1 MADLTTW
8 PTWEIQF
15 DRSGNVDPAARAALL
30 TEIPGAGITDLVV
43 MSHGWNSSPDHSRVL
58 YKQWFGMLD
67 KLVPDGTPH
76 QIGTLG
82 VIWPSMLWP
91 DETPPGGAGG
101 GGAAGLAG
109 AGPGGGAG
117 APVAALDAVY
127 PDQDQQQILGQLA
140 ALLNAQPT
148 DPAELAKF
156 QALMAQ
162 LAASEPAAISPE
174 DSGPQEMLTEDPQAL
189 AQRFAAAL
197 DDAAGPGAG
206 QAADQGGAAD
216 IGGAADL
223 GGGAD
228 LGGAGDD
235 GQGAAGF
242 GAITGRLWN
251 GMKEALRQLTYFQM
265 KNRAGTVGQ
274 QGLGP
279 FLGDLASRS
288 AGLRVHL
295 IGHSFG
301 GRLVS
306 FTLAGLPA
314 GKPSPVAS
322 LTLLEGAFSHFA
334 FAASLPQDASRSG
347 ALKGMTARV
356 NGPLLACFSSFD
368 LALAIF
374 YPLASFTS
382 GEDAAGLNDLTDE
395 LKFQFGGMG
404 HDGAQA
410 VGAAAVSV
418 KAVGQPYQF
427 AAGKFTNI
435 DCSSVVKKGNP
446 PSGAHSDIVHPE
458 LGWAMLTA
466 AGLV

>member
-1 MADLTTW
+1 MADLTKW

-15 DRSGNVDPAARAALL
+15 DRNGQVDPAARATLL
-30 TEIPGAGITDLVV
+30 TEIHGAGLTDLVV
-43 MSHGWNSSPDHSRVL
+43 MSHGWNSSPDHSRRL
-58 YKQWFGMLD
+58 YQQWFGMLGT
-67 KLVPDGTPH
+67 LIPDGSPA

-91 DETPPGGAGG
+91 DESQPGSG
-101 GGAAGLAG
+101 GGAAALG
-109 AGPGGGAG
+109 GPGGGDNA
-117 APVAALDAVY
+117 APVTALEAVY
-127 PDQDQQQILGQLA
+127 PDPGQQQILDQLA
-140 ALLNAQPT
+140 GLLDEQSP
-148 DPAELAKF
+148 DPAKLNQFHALMRQLADTEPAPGQDPDSQLKMLEDEPRELA
-156 QALMAQ
+156 
-162 LAASEPAAISPE
+162 E
-174 DSGPQEMLTEDPQAL
+174 
-189 AQRFAAAL
+189 RFATAL
-197 DDAAGPGAG
+197 DDASQPGAG
-206 QAADQGGAAD
+206 LPPDQGGV
-216 IGGAADL
+216 ADL
-223 GGGAD
+223 GGGGG
-228 LGGAGDD
+228 LPGAGAD
-235 GQGAAGF
+235 GQGAAAGL
-242 GAITGRLWN
+242 GSLTGQLWN

-265 KNRAGTVGQ
+265 KQRAGTVGR

-314 GKPSPVAS
+314 GRPSPVAS
-322 LTLLEGAFSHFA
+322 LTLLEGAFSHYA
-334 FAASLPQDASRSG
+334 FAASLPQDPNRSG
-347 ALKGMTARV
+347 ALKGMAARV
-356 NGPLLACFSSFD
+356 SGPLLACFSTFD

-382 GEDAAGLNDLTDE
+382 GEDAAGLTEDLK
-395 LKFQFGGMG
+395 LQFGGMG

-410 VGAAAVSV
+410 MQAPTV
-418 KAVGQPYQF
+418 KVKNVGQAYQF

-435 DCSSVVKKGNP
+435 DCSSVVKKGDP
-446 PSGAHSDIVHPE
+446 PSGAHSDIVHKE